1 MRGERHEYQPVLS
14 SPDRGSAVSV
24 TPHLLG
30 YPRIGPNRELKWALE
45 GRWSGKT
52 PRDEFEARIEQLKR
66 DHLDEQ
72 RRLVGSATDD
82 YFLYDQT
89 LETAVMLGA
98 VPSWAHDEDPF
109 VSVSNLARGTPD
121 HEAWEMTKWF
131 DTNYHYVVPELTDQ
145 PTKLTPL
152 PWREPVNGT
161 TWVVLGPFSLVK
173 LSRVAGDPAAIAQSA
188 GRALW
193 ELATKFTDVKLQ
205 LDEPWLGLE
214 LDNSDRA
221 ILEAAYG
228 ELPQS
233 LRPLVTIQFG
243 SADAAAAALLGDAG
257 AIVQTEPERV
267 SEQPWRGRDR
277 LLVAVMD
284 GRSVWSDPY
293 EPVAASLAD
302 VPEAADVLVVPS
314 TSLMFLP
321 VTTEGEDLP
330 DGFQFAREKA
340 AALTTWAKALQERAH
355 PATPAPS
362 VPEFPPVGEVETRA
376 PREERRAAQADLDLP
391 PFPTTTTGSLPQTSE
406 VRRLRVSLRRGEID
420 QRQYDDEI
428 DRLITDAVHWQEEA
442 GLDVLV
448 HGEFER
454 TDMVEFFGER
464 MDGFLTTDNGWVN
477 SYGSR
482 CVRPPI
488 LAAPPSI
495 SEPMTVREWQVAQA
509 ATTKPVK
516 GMLTGPVTIVNWSF
530 RPPGV
535 PDDRLFWAVAQPIA
549 QEVDYLEQ
557 AGARIVQ
564 IDEPAVRERWP
575 LPTADAEQWRGVRQ
589 RGEGGAG
596 EGVRRTTPGP
606 TPHPHVLRRLR
617 RHRPALGRRRCRC
630 RLGGVLPVEGRAVY
644 PALLR
649 PLR

>member
-1 MRGERHEYQPVLS
+1 M
-14 SPDRGSAVSV
+14 
-24 TPHLLG
+24 
-30 YPRIGPNRELKWALE
+30 
-45 GRWSGKT
+45 
-52 PRDEFEARIEQLKR
+52 
-66 DHLDEQ
+66 
-72 RRLVGSATDD
+72 
-82 YFLYDQT
+82 
-89 LETAVMLGA
+89 
-98 VPSWAHDEDPF
+98 
-109 VSVSNLARGTPD
+109 SNLARGTPD

-173 LSRVAGDPAAIAQSA
+173 LSRSPATRSPSPRAPAVPSGSWRELHRCAAATRRAVAWGWSSTRPRS
-188 GRALW
+188 RHPRSR
-193 ELATKFTDVKLQ
+193 LQ
-205 LDEPWLGLE
+205 VSCP
-214 LDNSDRA
+214 NRSDRWS
-221 ILEAAYG
+221 
-228 ELPQS
+228 PFNS
-233 LRPLVTIQFG
+233 VP
-243 SADAAAAALLGDAG
+243 ADAAAAALLGDAG

-267 SEQPWRGRDR
+267 SEQPWQGRDR

-340 AALTTWAKALQERAH
+340 AALTTWAKALQEGAH

-376 PREERRAAQADLDLP
+376 PREERRRRTGGPRPPP

-428 DRLITDAVHWQEEA
+428 DRLITDAVRWQEEA

-464 MDGFLTTDNGWVN
+464 MDGFLTTNNGWVN

-495 SEPMTVREWQVAQA
+495 SEPMTVREWRVAQA
-509 ATTKPVK
+509 ATSKPVK

-549 QEVDYLEQ
+549 QEVEVPR
-557 AGARIVQ
+557 AGGRPGRPDRRA
-564 IDEPAVRERWP
+564 
-575 LPTADAEQWRGVRQ
+575 
-589 RGEGGAG
+589 GG
-596 EGVRRTTPGP
+596 P
-606 TPHPHVLRRLR
+606 
-617 RHRPALGRRRCRC
+617 
-630 RLGGVLPVEGRAVY
+630 
-644 PALLR
+644 
-649 PLR
+649 